1 MDNNSLKIRDIIPR
15 EYSDFLDYCSVSG
28 KLFVNEV
35 TPVDFVAFRTQAG
48 CTRDY
53 IAEIRGLLD
62 AGVVLLTEIAED
74 ENAIENDVDERT
86 IDAGPLDDPNED
98 KDHNRIED
106 FVEIESEN
114 RNSSRNDEDTDSV
127 TDSYETSSSSS
138 DDTVVSREQQSEDAT
153 QGKKIDLDSLDPE
166 LSLAELFDISA
177 DSYNNIEIVNL
188 SLSVRAIN
196 CLKRAS
202 CHTVGDLLK
211 RSVNSLKSIRNSGM
225 KTVLE
230 IVQTIDSIS
239 EHGLVIS
246 PQAQTPHPQEKE
258 KTKISDNL
266 KSAIESFLSDGSYS
280 ENELNEEEITL
291 LIKVR
296 DAAEIVGTD
305 FCLAAYLDFP
315 NLFRICS
322 ALNDFAEEQIVVRQ
336 LFEDIEE
343 KRMHL
348 SPTILSKHIHPFLFA
363 YQISTENDC
372 KDLFELFPKET
383 TIKEAINNINSIRCQ
398 DNVENIL
405 IAVNRFLSWMDFDVD
420 SLIRGFIQKIQEKT
434 NEREW
439 DIVTQRLEGK
449 TLVEIGDKYSIT
461 RERVRQIESKITRRT
476 LKYFGELFLHCYI
489 KDNRYDLVMLSYAL
503 LDGNAYLTI
512 EKVRSVF
519 RSHSALLWLCFSQ
532 LNNSTYFYSKSYN
545 AIIVKEKSD
554 LFGDDLE
561 LNKLINPCL
570 VSFPSVLSQTEI
582 EPTIAEKAQ
591 EFSLPRDL
599 LSMVFYKA
607 YHQAG
612 PFYCRDYITVVFMC
626 EYVLKNRFPAGYKTA
641 DQYESER
648 FHQYLIEFFGD
659 KGAGI
664 TQRAFDAKVGEVGVL
679 CDRGKYIHPDF
690 LQVEQSIID
699 EINDYIEQS
708 PRQLLPYGEIFE
720 ALREMFEGTQI
731 TNRYLLQGALKKY
744 GCRFNTGRDF
754 VRKTSS
760 VTFVDE
766 LDAFIEERGIVH
778 KSEIFAE
785 FTALGEA
792 GLGQVIAR
800 SANVFNIDNGYY
812 MHASLFDIQPE
823 DYENLRNYLT
833 EACRDIPVN
842 IRAVHET
849 VMTRFPEFMC
859 RNDFEDRNK
868 LFAALNY
875 MFRGEFS
882 FSRPYIAKLG
892 ESDISNRSV
901 ILRHI
906 EDYESIE
913 VDELI
918 AICEENSIK
927 YVGLSY
933 LCQSLAPDFYRIN
946 ETTLMRRE
954 IAGITD
960 EVVAQAVDIVKDLLS
975 ANDYIV
981 DSKISDF
988 LWFPQ
993 IDVEWNPFLLESI
1006 IIQSGKINTIFLAG
1020 DPQRQTNTVFVS
1032 DKYKNDTFDSMLI
1045 KLLKE
1050 EVHLGTFTSKVEIR
1064 DWLREE
1070 GFITGKLPAFL
1081 ESSKYFYVDD
1091 TGVHCADEQE

>member
-1 MDNNSLKIRDIIPR
+1 MDNNSIKIRDVIPR
-15 EYSDFLDYCSVSG
+15 EYSDFLDYCSVCG

-62 AGVVLLTEIAED
+62 AKVVLLTEIAED
-74 ENAIENDVDERT
+74 ENAVENDVDEET
-86 IDAGPLDDPNED
+86 TDNDPLDAPDEER
-98 KDHNRIED
+98 NRIEAC
-106 FVEIESEN
+106 VELEREN
-114 RNSSRNDEDTDSV
+114 GNSSRNEEETDSV
-127 TDSYETSSSSS
+127 TDSHDTSATPS
-138 DDTVVSREQQSEDAT
+138 DDTVVSLEQQSEDST
-153 QGKKIDLDSLDPE
+153 QRKIINLDSLDPE
-166 LSLAELFDISA
+166 LSLAELFRISTDA
-177 DSYNNIEIVNL
+177 YGNVELTIL
-188 SLSVRAIN
+188 SLSVRAAN
-196 CLKRAS
+196 CLKRAN
-202 CHTVGDLLK
+202 CHTVSDLLEL
-211 RSVNSLKSIRNSGM
+211 SINSLKSIRNSGM

-230 IVQTIDSIS
+230 VVQAVYSLS
-239 EHGLVIS
+239 EQDLDFSERTQS
-246 PQAQTPHPQEKE
+246 PPSFE
-258 KTKISDNL
+258 KTKISDKL
-266 KSAIESFLSDGSYS
+266 RSAIEVFLSDGVYS
-280 ENELNEEEITL
+280 ENDLCEKEITL
-291 LIKVR
+291 LQKVR
-296 DAAEIVGTD
+296 DAADIVGTD

-322 ALNDFAEEQIVVRQ
+322 ALNDFAEEQRMVQQ

-343 KRMHL
+343 KRMNM
-348 SPTILSKHIHPFLFA
+348 SPEILSKRIHPFLFA

-372 KDLFELFPKET
+372 KDLFDLFSKET
-383 TIKEAINNINSIRCQ
+383 TIKEAINHINRIRLQ
-398 DNVENIL
+398 DNAEGIL
-405 IAVNRFLSWMDFDVD
+405 MAVDRFLSWMNFDVD
-420 SLIRGFIQKIQEKT
+420 SLIEAFIQKIKEKT

-439 DIVTQRLEGK
+439 DIVSQRLEGK

-476 LKYFGELFLHCYI
+476 LKYFGNSFLHCHI

-512 EKVRSVF
+512 EKVSSVF

-532 LNNSTYFYSKSYN
+532 LNNSAYFYSKSYN
-545 AIIVKEKSD
+545 AIIVKEKAD
-554 LFGDDLE
+554 QFEDELE
-561 LNKLINPCL
+561 LNKLITPCL
-570 VSFPSVLSQTEI
+570 LSFPSVLSQNEL
-582 EPTIAEKAQ
+582 EPMIAEKAQ
-591 EFSLPRDL
+591 EFSLPKDL
-599 LSMVFYKA
+599 LSLVFYKT

-648 FHQYLIEFFGD
+648 FHQYLTEFFGD

-664 TQRAFDAKVGEVGVL
+664 TPRAFDAKVGEVGVL

-690 LQVEQSIID
+690 LQVEQNIID

-708 PRQLLPYGEIFE
+708 PRLLLPYGEIFD
-720 ALREMFEGTQI
+720 ALRDTFEGTQI
-731 TNRYLLQGALKKY
+731 TNRFLLQGALKKY

-754 VRKTSS
+754 VRKTPS

-766 LDAFIEERGIVH
+766 LESFVEERGIVH

-785 FTALGEA
+785 FTSLGEA

-823 DYENLRNYLT
+823 DYENLRRYLT
-833 EACRDIPVN
+833 DACRDIPVN

-849 VMTRFPEFMC
+849 VIMRFPEFMY

-892 ESDISNRSV
+892 ESDVSNRSV

-906 EDYESIE
+906 EEYESIE
-913 VDELI
+913 IEELI
-918 AICEENSIK
+918 AVCEENSIK

-946 ETTLMRRE
+946 ESTLMRRE
-954 IAGITD
+954 MAGITN
-960 EVVAQAVDIVKDLLS
+960 EIVGQAVDIVKDLLS

-981 DSKISDF
+981 DSKMTDF

-1006 IIQSGKINTIFLAG
+1006 ILQSGKVNTIFLAG
-1020 DPQRQTNTVFVS
+1020 DPQRQPNTVFVS
-1032 DKYKNDTFDSMLI
+1032 DTYKNDTFDSMLI
-1045 KLLKE
+1045 KLLTEK
-1050 EVHLGTFTSKVEIR
+1050 VHQGTFTSKVEIR

-1091 TGVHCADEQE
+1091 TGVHCTDEQE